1 MINNIHEQSIENKT
15 ALISGISGQDGGYLA
30 QLLLS
35 KGYTVWGTSRDAQTH
50 SFLNLKKLGI
60 FHRINLVSMIPE
72 DYADVFAVLNKAMPD
87 EVYYLAGQSSVGLS
101 FEKPAE
107 TIQSIVMGALNML
120 EACRVLDKN
129 IRFYYACS
137 SECFGDTGEHAANEK
152 TPFNPTSPY
161 AVAKASAYSIVNN
174 YRTTYN
180 MFACNGI
187 LFNHESPLRSNR
199 FVTHKIIAAA
209 KRIAHGSVETLTLGR
224 MDISRDWGW
233 APEYVDAMWRM
244 LQLENPED
252 FVIAT
257 GETHLLEDFVRMAF
271 ATYGLDWHDHVIQ
284 SDEFLRPSD
293 AMVSKG
299 DPNKAKILLGWEA
312 RVNLP
317 QIIERMILES

>member
-1 MINNIHEQSIENKT
+1 MNKS
-15 ALISGISGQDGGYLA
+15 ALISGISGQDGSYLA

-50 SFLNLKKLGI
+50 SFYNLKKLGI
-60 FHRINLVSMIPE
+60 FHRVNLVSMNPE
-72 DYADVFAVLNKAMPD
+72 DYADVSATLYKAMPD
-87 EVYYLAGQSSVGLS
+87 EVYFLAGQSSVGLS

-107 TIQSIVMGALNML
+107 TIQNIVMGILNML
-120 EACRVLDKN
+120 EACRILDNN
-129 IRFYYACS
+129 IRFFHACS
-137 SECFGDTGEHAANEK
+137 SECFADTGEHAANEK

-161 AVAKASAYSIVNN
+161 AVAKASAYWIVNN

-187 LFNHESPLRSNR
+187 LFNHESPLRANG

-224 MDISRDWGW
+224 IDILRDWGW

-257 GETHLLEDFVRMAF
+257 GVSHLLEDFVRLTFSA
-271 ATYGLDWHDHVIQ
+271 YRLDWHDHVIQ
-284 SDEFLRPSD
+284 SDKFLRPSD
-293 AMVSKG
+293 AMVSRA

-312 RVNLP
+312 HVNLP